1 MFAAIAQKAVGISEL
16 GRHRRIQGQIACVF
30 ARDGASLAV
39 SQVLAAK
46 VHENGRLRRVD
57 TLEKLKEE
65 APKATSRGN
74 SQ

>member
-57 TLEKLKEE
+57 TWR
-65 APKATSRGN
+65 S
-74 SQ
+74 